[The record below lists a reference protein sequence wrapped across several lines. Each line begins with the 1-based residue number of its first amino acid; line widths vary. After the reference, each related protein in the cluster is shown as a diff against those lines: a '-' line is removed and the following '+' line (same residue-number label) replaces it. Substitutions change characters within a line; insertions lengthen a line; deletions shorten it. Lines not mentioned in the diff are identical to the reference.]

1 MQDRFEGQRVK
12 LEEESQIKHKM
23 EMYSF
28 VFNSNVACNMFFF
41 HNYRDFVCILGVCG
55 EKNFDKNICLEGSSQ
70 MCYSWLLFRLQATV
84 VIIKPLNCT
93 CRTLLK

>member
-41 HNYRDFVCILGVCG
+41 TTI
-55 EKNFDKNICLEGSSQ
+55 E
-70 MCYSWLLFRLQATV
+70 
-84 VIIKPLNCT
+84 
-93 CRTLLK
+93 TLYAF

>member
-41 HNYRDFVCILGVCG
+41 FTTI
-55 EKNFDKNICLEGSSQ
+55 E
-70 MCYSWLLFRLQATV
+70 
-84 VIIKPLNCT
+84 
-93 CRTLLK
+93 TLYAF